1 MSLRTLHSQ
10 KSLASCFALQRLL
23 ATSLSYRINVPVVVK
38 ETLNAAKGTDGDVL
52 IPQFPRG
59 EVHDVLLGD
68 PSNGLFNVL
77 GAQAAASGDDLAANI
92 LSNSSGAVERE
103 KNRSLELSLGTLDLG
118 GGDIE
123 CQASPLAQCEVN
135 EVIDI
140 GQVLS
145 DEVNTPETEGLPPT
159 SQLYM
164 ELQKEH

>member
-1 MSLRTLHSQ
+1 MFC
-10 KSLASCFALQRLL
+10 KAKQRLL
-23 ATSLSYRINVPVVVK
+23 AMLLSYTINVPVVVK

-123 CQASPLAQCEVN
+123 GQASPLAQCEVN
-135 EVIDI
+135 EVINV

-145 DEVNTPETEGLPPT
+145 DEVDTPETEGLPPQVSHT
-159 SQLYM
+159 WNYK
-164 ELQKEH
+164 KEH